1 MWGIVLFQAINRN
14 WIEGDLHDA
23 ALHGASHTRHRR
35 RYRVIGA
42 LDSPLRITLVLA
54 LNRHDHYVH
63 ELVAATDKSQP
74 LISQHLRVLKDAG
87 IVDSKR
93 SGREVRYSLASPE
106 VLSLLEQAAALFNR

>member
-1 MWGIVLFQAINRN
+1 MTQPSTA
-14 WIEGDLHDA
+14 LHTLDIDA
-23 ALHGASHTRHRR
+23 ATRI
-35 RYRVIGA
+35 IGA

-106 VLSLLEQAAALFNR
+106 VLPLLEQAAALFNR

>member
-1 MWGIVLFQAINRN
+1 MPAANQPTPARTKRCRNRRFQAFRP
-14 WIEGDLHDA
+14 
-23 ALHGASHTRHRR
+23 R
-35 RYRVIGA
+35 GA

-93 SGREVRYSLASPE
+93 SGREV
-106 VLSLLEQAAALFNR
+106 